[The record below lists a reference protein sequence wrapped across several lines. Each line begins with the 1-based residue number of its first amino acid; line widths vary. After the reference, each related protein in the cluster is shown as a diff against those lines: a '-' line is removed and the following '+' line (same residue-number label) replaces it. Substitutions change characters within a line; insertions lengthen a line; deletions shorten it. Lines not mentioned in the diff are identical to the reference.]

1 MSKLLNQAQYA
12 LYRDVSRAAVNKKVK
27 SGALGEPG
35 EPGSALSED
44 DKGRVVIDPEIA
56 DQLWAANTDPA
67 RSKPPK
73 PGPDKGREERDD
85 GQARELTNLNK
96 VKIKKESISV
106 KRAQLDLDEAS
117 GVLVRRDDVAD
128 ATFTALRVV
137 RDSLLAMGPK
147 LAPRLALAK
156 TPKDA
161 ALVLNEEAEAVINDL
176 ERSFRQLSEQGAK
189 QAKAAATGAA

>member
-35 EPGSALSED
+35 EPGSALSKAA
-44 DKGRVVIDPEIA
+44 KGRILIDPEIA
-56 DQLWAANTDPA
+56 DRLWAANTDPA
-67 RSKPPK
+67 RAKPPK

-85 GQARELTNLNK
+85 GQAREQTNLNK
-96 VKIKKESISV
+96 VKIKKESISAQ
-106 KRAQLDLDEAS
+106 RAQLDLDEAR
-117 GVLVRRDDVAD
+117 GKLVQRDDVAD
-128 ATFTALRVV
+128 AVFTALRVV

-147 LAPRLALAK
+147 LGQRLALAK

-161 ALVLNEEAEAVINDL
+161 AQIVNEESEAVINDL
-176 ERSFRQLSEQGAK
+176 ERSFKQLSEQGAR
-189 QAKAAATGAA
+189 QAKAAAAGAA